1 MPGTAPGAP
10 LHQVNQANRLQKW
23 ETFIKNPIFADWQT
37 MVCDGALRCVPEYQK
52 KIYQYMKISYNWLK
66 DYIKCDLTAGQ
77 VAEALTSIGLEV
89 DSLEQVE
96 EIPGGLAGVIVAEVV
111 ECYDHPDSDH
121 LHVTMLNTGAPGLLQ
136 VVCGAPN
143 VAAGQKVLLA
153 TIGTRLGEDFKIKKS
168 KIRGVESNGMICAE
182 DELGI
187 GTSHDGIMVL
197 DPSAVPGTPAKDY
210 LHLATDFLIEIGLTA
225 NRVDAASHIGVARD
239 LYAYLKLNG
248 IPCCLEIPDVSSFSE
263 GPEGVCTSPDSID
276 GAIPVEVLASD
287 GAPRYAGITIRDVKV
302 GPSPEWMQKKLL
314 SIGLRPINNVVDIT
328 NFVQMETGH
337 PLHAFDA
344 SCILGHKVVVRRAEE
359 GEKFVTLDGVERSL
373 SSEDLVIANTCKAM
387 CLAGV
392 FGGEESGVTDST
404 TDVFLESA
412 YFNPVSIRKTS
423 KRHGLKTDASFRNER
438 GADPLVIGYAARRAA
453 LLIEELAGGK
463 AVGKVQ
469 EFYPVKIEKK
479 VVDLDYDRIESF
491 IGKKIG
497 HDTIEKILEYLSY
510 DFIERRT
517 ASDGTPS
524 GAKVAV
530 PSYMVDVY
538 RECDVVEEILR
549 IYGYNNI
556 ELPSGVRMSVNA
568 SSRPEP
574 EAVRN
579 SVSDFLAA
587 NGFVETMNNSLTKED
602 YYRNLVT
609 FPAERCVRIV
619 NPLSSDL
626 NVMRQTLLLNGLEVI
641 AYNINR
647 QTNSMRIFEY
657 GSVYAL
663 KEGQD
668 PSVLSSYDE
677 KTAYSMFITGPGEKS
692 WCAEPD
698 KGSYFQ
704 LKGYLELLLRR
715 FGTDIYSLEY
725 GAAPSD
731 LFSEGVVYRLP
742 GTGQQLAVMGTVS
755 SSLLK
760 QFGIRQP
767 VFAAEISWPAF
778 FELVKRDRIKYSEL
792 PKFPEVRRDLALL
805 LDEGV
810 EYAQLRKAA
819 FKAAKKLLRHVDLF
833 DVYRGDKIPQGKKQY
848 ALSFI
853 LQDPDKTLT
862 DSEVEKIMSKL
873 LSVFSNDFGA
883 ALR

>member
-1 MPGTAPGAP
+1 MT
-10 LHQVNQANRLQKW
+10 
-23 ETFIKNPIFADWQT
+23 
-37 MVCDGALRCVPEYQK
+37 
-52 KIYQYMKISYNWLK
+52 ISYNWLK
-66 DYIKCDLTAGQ
+66 DYIECDLTAEQ
-77 VAEALTSIGLEV
+77 VAAALTSIGLEV

-96 EIPGGLAGVIVAEVV
+96 EIPGGLAGVVVAEVV

-121 LHVTMLNTGAPGLLQ
+121 LHITKLNTGTPDLLQ

-153 TIGTRLGEDFKIKKS
+153 TVGTKLGEDFKIKKS

-187 GTSHDGIMVL
+187 GTSHEGIMVL

-210 LHLATDFLIEIGLTA
+210 LHLATDYVIEIGLTA

-239 LYAYLKLNG
+239 LYAYLELNN
-248 IPCCLEIPDVSSFSE
+248 IPCRLNIPDVSAFREGSE
-263 GPEGVCTSPDSID
+263 GICTSSDTID
-276 GAIPVEVLASD
+276 GAIPVEVLAAD
-287 GAPRYAGITIRDVKV
+287 GAPRYTGITVKGVKV

-344 SCILGHKVVVRRAEE
+344 AMILGHKVIVRRAEE
-359 GEKFVTLDGVERSL
+359 GEKFVTLDGVERTL
-373 SSEDLVIANTCKAM
+373 SSEDLMIANTRKAM

-392 FGGEESGVTDST
+392 FGGEESGVTEST

-412 YFNPVSIRKTS
+412 YFNPVSIRKSS

-438 GADPLVIGYAARRAA
+438 GADPLVVEYAAKRAA

-463 AVGKVQ
+463 VTGKIQ
-469 EFYPVKIEKK
+469 EFYPEKIEKK
-479 VVDLDYDRIESF
+479 IIDLDYDRIESF

-497 HDTIEKILEYLSY
+497 HDTIERILGFLSY

-517 ASDGTPS
+517 AADGTS
-524 GAKVAV
+524 AGARVAA

-556 ELPSGVRMSVNA
+556 ELPSGVKMSVNA
-568 SSRPEP
+568 TSKPEP

-579 SVSDFLAA
+579 AVSDFLAA
-587 NGFVETMNNSLTKED
+587 NGFVETMNNSLTKEE
-602 YYRNLVT
+602 YYEKLVT
-609 FPAERCVRIV
+609 FPKEKCVHIV

-626 NVMRQTLLLNGLEVI
+626 NVMRQTLLLNGLEVV

-647 QTNSMRIFEY
+647 QANNLRIFEY
-657 GSVYAL
+657 GSVYSIRPDA
-663 KEGQD
+663 D
-668 PSVLSSYDE
+668 PSVLSSYEE
-677 KTAYSMFITGPGEKS
+677 KTAYSMLITGPGEKS
-692 WCAEPD
+692 WCAEAR

-715 FGTDIYSLEY
+715 FGADIYSMEY
-725 GAAPSD
+725 EAAPSD
-731 LFSEGVVYRLP
+731 IFSEGVVYKLP
-742 GTGQQLAVMGTVS
+742 GTGEQLAVTGTVS
-755 SSLLK
+755 QALLRR
-760 QFGIRQP
+760 FGIRQP
-767 VFAAEISWPAF
+767 VFAAEISWPVF
-778 FELVKRDRIKYSEL
+778 FELVKRDRIKYKEM

-805 LDEGV
+805 LDEKV

-819 FKAAKKLLRHVDLF
+819 FKSARKLLRNVNLF
-833 DVYRGDKIPQGKKQY
+833 DVYRGDKIPAGKKQY
-848 ALSFI
+848 ALSFV
-853 LQDPDKTLT
+853 LQDLDKTLT
-862 DSEVEKIMSKL
+862 DSEVEKVMSRL
-873 LSVFSNDFGA
+873 LSTFGNEFGA
-883 ALR
+883 TLR